1 MKGHCTKS
9 RWGLASAIA
18 LLLASAAQAQLG
30 PLPPPP
36 GPLQQAQPAGTASSP
51 QPRKL
56 DGEPRTLATRPLPQ
70 SPPAWPQSFAIRN
83 PGGQGVTWSLNI
95 GGPGPVRVDIRRTRE
110 ARGQLHAKLVDAAGR
125 TVAEGRTW
133 EGIVLSAQATPAN
146 LAAGSVW
153 RLTLT
158 LLPQGTTP
166 NGVSGTVSANHP
178 PAAGP

>member
-1 MKGHCTKS
+1 VGHRITS
-9 RWGLASAIA
+9 GRRDSVDG
-18 LLLASAAQAQLG
+18 
-30 PLPPPP
+30 
-36 GPLQQAQPAGTASSP
+36 AG
-51 QPRKL
+51 
-56 DGEPRTLATRPLPQ
+56 
-70 SPPAWPQSFAIRN
+70 
-83 PGGQGVTWSLNI
+83 
-95 GGPGPVRVDIRRTRE
+95 
-110 ARGQLHAKLVDAAGR
+110 
-125 TVAEGRTW
+125 W